1 MKNRKKRIE
10 KRRLSL
16 RGSYQSIEG
25 SIWADNHGFKAKQEL
40 IVKAQIDKLRTNT
53 IEIDENYDQY
63 SHNEQNRYSQLQF
76 Q

>member
-1 MKNRKKRIE
+1 MKNRKE
-10 KRRLSL
+10 KTEKKVLSL

-25 SIWADNHGFKAKQEL
+25 SIMVDNHGFKAKQEL

-63 SHNEQNRYSQLQF
+63 SHNEQNRYSQL
-76 Q
+76 